1 MDPAK
6 LDAVTSS
13 PYPQN
18 KKELQSFIGFCNF
31 YRKFS
36 DHHASHMSP
45 LIELLKNKS
54 WSLSA
59 ENRAQFDQVK
69 VTLGNHVLGHPNF
82 AQPFFLQTDASKV
95 GLGVELYQIDIGG
108 RRTIAFASR
117 VLNAAERKVTELELL
132 SIVFTCQKFRVFILG
147 HKTTVVTDHQ
157 ALVFLNRCRLRN
169 ARLTRWTLLL
179 QEYDLHIEHCPGKD
193 NIIDVL
199 SRNPVGRNEIPPD
212 EMPFIFRLKIK
223 VPPELPTELVDSFKT
238 LRQDQSTD
246 SRLAVV
252 LMDLESPLGTLHN
265 FYKIHNGVLFFR
277 RFTSSEQWL
286 VCIPSVHEFSVVVSV
301 HEFYGHVGARKCAA
315 VLKEACYFPNL
326 SRRIRSILA
335 HCDLCQRTKHRT
347 VRS

>member
-1 MDPAK
+1 LNISNTAFGQGLEAVLNPTSTCHAEDNLHVYVDDLLVSNTTYESHLGLLKDLFERIRQAGMTLKFSKCEFICQEIKFLGHIVTPSHIRMDPAK
-6 LDAVTSS
+6 LDAVTSF
-13 PYPQN
+13 PYPRN

-54 WSLSA
+54 WSFSA

-95 GLGVELYQIDIGG
+95 GLGVELYQIDNGG
-108 RRTIAFASR
+108 RRTTAFASR
-117 VLNAAERKVTELELL
+117 VLNAAERNYSVTELELL
-132 SIVFTCQKFRVFILG
+132 SIVFACQKFRVFILG
-147 HKTTVVTDHQ
+147 RKTPVVTDHQ

-199 SRNPVGRNEIPPD
+199 SRNPVG
-212 EMPFIFRLKIK
+212 
-223 VPPELPTELVDSFKT
+223 
-238 LRQDQSTD
+238 
-246 SRLAVV
+246 
-252 LMDLESPLGTLHN
+252 
-265 FYKIHNGVLFFR
+265 
-277 RFTSSEQWL
+277 
-286 VCIPSVHEFSVVVSV
+286 
-301 HEFYGHVGARKCAA
+301 
-315 VLKEACYFPNL
+315 
-326 SRRIRSILA
+326 
-335 HCDLCQRTKHRT
+335 
-347 VRS
+347 